1 MSKEKIAVVT
11 AKEKKLQVTEL
22 HLKMPLKIR
31 QTIKKD
37 GFVITDKSG
46 SEFFFYEEK
55 KGSEKM
61 VYDGCAISVK

>member
-1 MSKEKIAVVT
+1 
-11 AKEKKLQVTEL
+11 
-22 HLKMPLKIR
+22 MPLKIR

-37 GFVITDKSG
+37 GFVITDKNG

-55 KGSEKM
+55 KGDEKM